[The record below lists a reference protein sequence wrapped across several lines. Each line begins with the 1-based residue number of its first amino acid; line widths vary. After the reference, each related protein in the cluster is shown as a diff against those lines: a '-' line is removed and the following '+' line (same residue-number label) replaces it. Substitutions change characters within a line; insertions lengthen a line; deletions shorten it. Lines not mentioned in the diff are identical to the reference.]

1 MTHRQR
7 RKAGIVGPV
16 GCFAVP
22 TVRRDEV
29 QWIAERIVPQP
40 NGCWA
45 WKGHDLT
52 SYVNVASPHHHSIAN
67 YRLVYQVCRG
77 SIPDGHHLHH
87 ECRNPGCC
95 NPNHLVPLTGSD
107 HSALHQAERR
117 RA

>member
-1 MTHRQR
+1 MTYRKQ
-7 RKAGIVGPV
+7 RKAGLIGVVGSLAAPV
-16 GCFAVP
+16 
-22 TVRRDEV
+22 VRQDEV
-29 QWIAERIVPQP
+29 EWIAKHIDPQP

-52 SYVNVASPHHHSIAN
+52 NYVNVAGPHHHSVTS

-77 SIPDGHHLHH
+77 PVPDGYHLHH

-95 NPNHLVPLTGSD
+95 NPNHLTPLPAGD
-107 HSALHQAERR
+107 HSALHHAERR